1 MFALFFFVFKTIKIT
16 TKARTYHNFFK
27 LALLKRFANNPHD
40 NLDDNV
46 ADDENHQRVDEAKNS
61 PLKKDNKAT
70 TQRTSQPPFPFF
82 SRHVRV
88 YVYLKHQHRT
98 IDS

>member
-1 MFALFFFVFKTIKIT
+1 MLCFVFKTIKIT

-61 PLKKDNKAT
+61 PLKKDSKAT
-70 TQRTSQPPFPFF
+70 TTTHKSATFSFLFSTRARVCVFKTST
-82 SRHVRV
+82 SH
-88 YVYLKHQHRT
+88 Y
-98 IDS
+98 